1 MTSNG
6 TLIDE
11 KCVLRLAQAGMKTI
25 AISLDGLKATH
36 EQLRG
41 VPGSYDL
48 AVNALRLLKKSEA
61 FRTVQTVTVVS
72 ELNIRELP
80 QLFELVSDL
89 QIDSWKITPIEPMGD
104 AKGRQDLFLDEKEH
118 YQLLDFIKEKRLRA
132 PFEITYGCSHMLP
145 EAYEA
150 KVRKHEFLCGAGTMI
165 ASIASNGDVLPCLD
179 IDCRELV
186 KQGNVLQNDFIEVWE
201 SRFEVFRK
209 NKANTSEFCKDCEQ
223 RRTCQGDSWH
233 SWNFEENRP
242 RVCFE
247 KHIVF

>member
-104 AKGRQDLFLDEKEH
+104 AKGRQDLFLDEKSIISF
-118 YQLLDFIKEKRLRA
+118 LISSKRSGSVHRLK
-132 PFEITYGCSHMLP
+132 SHT
-145 EAYEA
+145 AA
-150 KVRKHEFLCGAGTMI
+150 AIC
-165 ASIASNGDVLPCLD
+165 
-179 IDCRELV
+179 CRRLM
-186 KQGNVLQNDFIEVWE
+186 KL
-201 SRFEVFRK
+201 K
-209 NKANTSEFCKDCEQ
+209 
-223 RRTCQGDSWH
+223 
-233 SWNFEENRP
+233 
-242 RVCFE
+242 
-247 KHIVF
+247 